1 MLLAILM
8 LLTSTPLMA
17 FATDESG
24 VKPSPETT
32 VDQPFI
38 SGKPSIMY
46 RIPNLVSLDDG
57 TLVAGADASWDGG
70 NDGGGTDSMIA
81 VSKDNGDNW
90 SNQFTTYYPDN
101 GNRFDKSSTGVCDT
115 EMATDGQVIYTL
127 TQFFPAGYAIGSASA
142 NNVLKQNNGTAFFT
156 KDEYEGRL
164 EGRLKLFLIGQ
175 SGSFNYYLGD
185 FNSEGADGRA
195 VIYNVDGTATDYTAD
210 HEYYLYYKGNKQ
222 DGNLF
227 YSDGLYQTAKVN
239 FLLFRKSTDG
249 GQTWSAFTPLNV
261 KNASEAFYGVG
272 PGRGLVVD
280 YNGGRRIIFS
290 CYCWYNGDASQRS
303 SFIYSDDG
311 GVTWTRT
318 ADFPELPRYAGS
330 GSKTIWSSENALV
343 QMDSK
348 TIRCF
353 VRNGWG
359 KLIYADALLQADGS
373 YQWTDYT
380 DCQFIMNGGEPGV
393 FSTNT
398 GCQLSAIKYSKKL
411 LYNGRY
417 YTAVLISTPTA
428 KRAAGKIY
436 TLLFDEFNN
445 PVNVNNKNQQNNK
458 SIEYTI
464 TTNGGFFAYSCMTE
478 LPDGRVA
485 ILYESLSSPYAALTF
500 KILDPITRI
509 TGLKVENTPKEYDL
523 ELIKG
528 DVKTYLVDTD
538 QVTNSNPETIQLSF
552 DSRVG
557 TKAHQG
563 DDASYSGRELWLK
576 EALYDFVKNNDGSW
590 TIGNM
595 GIYLTIV
602 NPGLPSSATKD
613 SVKIYQQG
621 EQFLF
626 VDSRGEALAY
636 HRNDDSGKKYQFD
649 QSTAF
654 GNGYP
659 GSTGDTHNSLCL
671 FDVFRIARANETSSS
686 EVPGYVRITSLDDIK
701 SGEQYVIGCKV
712 DSSYYFIYPSTST
725 NNTYSHSIKADT
737 TPYDAG
743 YIMNVT
749 ALKKGTSKV
758 VAGIE
763 TFNFNVSDYSREILG
778 VVDYDPVIYTHGTS
792 SAGMDDMNITFIG
805 NNIADATYEGEKK
818 TEYRYR
824 TLEDGTDLSTQ
835 YKITKIE
842 TLDGDGANAVS
853 SDITFDN
860 GMLHGKLDLAN
871 TSDYFPY
878 NKVTYVTLK
887 TYIEEIAT
895 STVYIQTDRLCVA
908 SNPVPGHILSGRN
921 AQTGSASIQLA
932 TFVIAPGS
940 YGNTLNLK
948 AQSGANYVYNAKHL
962 FNYGDTYGDEHSIC
976 YKNTIDDIRQ
986 LGHEKAEKIAGI
998 LENGTTGNS
1007 TGSNTISYVVS
1018 DNKVNDTVVAY
1029 YYYDKSS
1036 PKNEG
1041 ITVDPNDPS
1050 NFSLLMSRQ
1059 SVNVEYTKSD
1069 GDVWNK
1075 DAILDD
1081 NTGKN
1086 IFIKKH
1092 SGSGSITEQGT
1103 NAFGTSSKSDLS
1115 ADAYTYT
1122 VGSAAQ
1128 SKDVVVQCS
1137 TKENGTEMVAPNST
1151 TSLKGLVSLVEK
1163 AVAQRGGV
1171 IKYTAQGINYI
1182 RLPFEIKM
1190 CDKSE
1195 QRDAYNE
1202 TIKNVLKST
1211 DFTTT
1216 SWKNYMDSALVYQE
1230 YLNNYTIL
1238 TPEDKN
1244 SDGVTYQTLFDS
1256 QATDKDAN
1264 PLKDENG
1271 ADVTGVDKRYNVIQ
1285 KSAQFEI
1292 LEKELESKAE
1302 LYENG
1307 IDLPDGKNY
1316 TPDSFE
1322 SFEAAYE
1329 AGNTFMDSD
1338 PVYKDEDAR
1347 KDVAGWEVGPTSE
1360 EKLPIQNE
1368 IEDNANAIANSN
1380 LQVAGDATAYEA
1392 VRSLSRKIDRTAYTN
1407 NGENIDNEFDTHDKE
1422 IYKQYN
1428 YRRYVNIPETEQSK
1442 IDDCIT
1448 QTLTEMSIANKSSSE
1463 TSTLRKYNIKVTVNG
1478 AEIINSN
1485 YNYGEIANL
1494 DFSEYMTEENSV
1506 KCVASTYKDGVKV
1519 YDTTVNLDDYKGF
1532 NYVVPIVIQNDM
1544 LFDLSVQPTQDTNQI
1559 TVKDYFGTVIGV
1571 LFGDS
1576 VTVSGTTV
1584 TVGDVTVNVKSSPKY
1599 EFTGWSVED
1608 GTYPVEN
1615 AMTIIQRGTLN
1626 SSVHVITAENGTVN
1640 GRNEFAS
1647 NYLNLKL
1654 TLESPNA
1661 KYWTRTVNGNETLAS
1676 YDSSFVNFS
1685 SDEDVTYKAYNSLE
1699 ALPSQ
1704 IQQRISEDIPAV
1716 YGTGYAV
1723 NGKFTMSCDYSGSE
1737 NVKILDAGVIYS
1749 KSDLGMDGLVKGGL
1763 GAYTIA
1769 ANRIAHWSTDASK
1782 LANSGTFTMSMSKG
1796 IETGAHYMRAYVSY
1810 TVKYKDYELPFV
1822 AYSNVIYKYENGT
1835 VTVVE

>member
-24 VKPSPETT
+24 VKPQPSTT

-38 SGKPSIMY
+38 NDQPSHHF

-57 TLVAGADASWDGG
+57 TLVAGADAGWDGG
-70 NDGGGTDSMIA
+70 SDGGGTDSMIA
-81 VSKDNGDNW
+81 VSKDNGNNW

-101 GNRFDKSSTGVCDT
+101 GNFFNKSSTGTCDT
-115 EMATDGQVIYTL
+115 EMATDGKVVYTL
-127 TQFFPAGYAIGSASA
+127 TQFFPAGYSLSTKITDNALS
-142 NNVLKQNNGTAFFT
+142 KNNGTAFFT

-164 EGRLKLFLIGQ
+164 EGRLKLFLRGQ

-185 FNSEGADGRA
+185 FDSEGADGRA

-280 YNGGRRIIFS
+280 YNGGKRILFS
-290 CYCWYNGDASQRS
+290 CYCWYDGDASQRS

-311 GVTWTRT
+311 GATWTRS
-318 ADFPELPRYAGS
+318 ANFPDLPKYGGS
-330 GSKTIWSSENALV
+330 GSKTVWSSENQLV
-343 QMDSK
+343 QMDSR

-359 KLIYADALLQADGS
+359 KLIYADAVLQADGS

-380 DCQFIMNGGEPGV
+380 DCQFIINGGEPGV
-393 FSTNT
+393 FSTNN

-411 LYNGRY
+411 LYNGKY

-428 KRAAGKIY
+428 TRAAGKIY
-436 TLLFDEFNN
+436 TLLFDENNN

-458 SIEYTI
+458 SIEYTL

-485 ILYESLSSPYAALTF
+485 MLYESLTTPLASITF

-509 TGLKVENTPKEYDL
+509 TGLRVENGPKEYDL

-538 QVTNSNPETIQLSF
+538 QVTNSNPESISLSF

-563 DDASYSGRELWLK
+563 DDASYSGHDLWLK
-576 EALYDFVKNNDGSW
+576 EALYDFTKNNDGTWS
-590 TIGNM
+590 IGNM

-613 SVKIYQQG
+613 SVKIYQEG
-621 EQFLF
+621 DQFLF
-626 VDSRGEALAY
+626 VDSRNEALFY
-636 HRNDDSGKKYQFD
+636 HRNNDKNKINQFD

-654 GNGYP
+654 GNGYQ
-659 GSTGDTHNSLCL
+659 GSTGDSDREGCL
-671 FDVFRIARANETSSS
+671 FDVFRLAKPTETDSD
-686 EVPGYVRITSLDDIK
+686 EVPGYVRITDLADIK
-701 SGEQYVIGCKV
+701 SGEQYIIGCKV
-712 DSSYYFIYPSTST
+712 SGVYYFIYPSTST
-725 NNTYSHSIKADT
+725 TNTYAHSIKADT

-743 YIMNVT
+743 FFMNVT
-749 ALKKGTSKV
+749 ALKKGSSTV
-758 VAGIE
+758 VSGIE

-792 SAGMDDMNITFIG
+792 SAGMDDMDLTFIG
-805 NNIADATYEGEKK
+805 NNISDATYEGEKK

-824 TLEDGTDLSTQ
+824 TLADGTDLSTQ
-835 YKITKIE
+835 YRITKIE

-871 TSDYFPY
+871 TDDYAPY

-887 TYIEEIAT
+887 THIEEI
-895 STVYIQTDRLCVA
+895 STGIVYIQTDRLCVA

-921 AQTGSASIQLA
+921 ASAGNNTSVQLA

-940 YGNTLNLK
+940 YGNTLDLQ
-948 AQSGANYVYNAKHL
+948 AQSGESYVYNAKHL
-962 FNYGDTYGDEHSIC
+962 FNYGDTYGDAKSIC
-976 YKNTIDDIRQ
+976 YKDAITDIQQ
-986 LGHEKAEKIAGI
+986 LGFEKAKKRAGI
-998 LENGTTGNS
+998 LQNGSSGNDNAESKTT
-1007 TGSNTISYVVS
+1007 SYAIAE
-1018 DNKVNDTVVAY
+1018 NKVNDTVVAY

-1036 PKNEG
+1036 SKNEG
-1041 ITVDPNDPS
+1041 ITVDAGDPS
-1050 NFSLLMSRQ
+1050 SFSIVMSRQ
-1059 SVNVEYTKSD
+1059 RVNVEYTKS
-1069 GDVWNK
+1069 GKDVWNK
-1075 DAILDD
+1075 DAFPDGGT
-1081 NTGKN
+1081 NN
-1086 IFIKKH
+1086 YVKKL
-1092 SGSGSITEQGT
+1092 SGSSGTITEIGT
-1103 NAFGTSSKSDLS
+1103 DVFGTSWASGLDSS
-1115 ADAYTYT
+1115 AYMYT
-1122 VGSAAQ
+1122 VNSEAQ
-1128 SKDVVVQCS
+1128 QKDAVIKCS
-1137 TKENGTEMVAPNST
+1137 TKENGTETVAPNGT
-1151 TSLKGLVSLVEK
+1151 ATLKGILAYKDK
-1163 AVAQRGGV
+1163 AQASSGGWV
-1171 IKYTAQGINYI
+1171 KYNAVCSNYI

-1195 QRDAYNE
+1195 QRAAYNE

-1216 SWKNYMDSALVYQE
+1216 SWKNYMDSVLVYQE

-1244 SDGVTYQTLFDS
+1244 SDGVTYQSLFNS
-1256 QATDKDAN
+1256 QATDKDGN
-1264 PLKDENG
+1264 PIDD
-1271 ADVTGVDKRYNVIQ
+1271 ATSVDNRYNVIQ

-1307 IDLPDGKNY
+1307 IDLPGGKNY

-1322 SFEAAYE
+1322 SFETAYE
-1329 AGNTFMDSD
+1329 AGNTFMDSN

-1360 EKLPIQNE
+1360 KKLPVQNE
-1368 IEDNANAIANSN
+1368 IEDNAKAIAATNP
-1380 LQVAGDATAYEA
+1380 QVAGDATAYEA

-1428 YRRYVNIPETEQSK
+1428 YRRYVNIPETDQSK

-1485 YNYGEIANL
+1485 YNYGDIANL

-1506 KCVASTYKDGVKV
+1506 KCVAATYKDGVKI

-1544 LFDLSVQPTQDTNQI
+1544 IFDLSVQPTQDTNQI

-1584 TVGDVTVNVKSSPKY
+1584 TVGDVTVNAKSSPKY

-1608 GTYPVEN
+1608 GTYPVEK

-1626 SSVHVITAENGTVN
+1626 SSIHVITAENGTVN

-1654 TLESPNA
+1654 MLESPNA

-1704 IQQRISEDIPAV
+1704 IQQRVAEDIPAV